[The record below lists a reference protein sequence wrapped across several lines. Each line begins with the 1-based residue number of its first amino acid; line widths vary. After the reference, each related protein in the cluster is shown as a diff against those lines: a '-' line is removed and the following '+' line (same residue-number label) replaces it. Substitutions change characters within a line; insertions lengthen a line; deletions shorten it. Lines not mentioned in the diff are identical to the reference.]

1 MKPIPKTLTAL
12 AEVTEAT
19 GEKSRTITGRFISF
33 AADSANGHRIA
44 ADGFTARQPL
54 SRVKM
59 LVDHD
64 QQQPVGYMTNLD
76 VAAETAEFY
85 IAEGEAGDKA
95 LDDAAKGLRDGLS
108 IGALITDA
116 HYDEDDDL
124 LIIDSCELL
133 EVSLCAIPAYADA
146 GVTKV
151 AASTALDHTG
161 TSPRKEHTMN
171 TGKNDRLT
179 AADAAAAQ
187 PNPAADPE
195 KIAAAVNNTSGL
207 DPEDMANRIAAAM
220 GDGHRQAPAPATT
233 QPRGRSLAD
242 VTNTVANAVANGRHD
257 LVRDAL
263 SDVVPADDSGEGYM
277 RPDWI
282 GELWQ
287 ADKTERPLIDALG
300 TPKPL
305 KTGTKI
311 KGWKWDTKPKVG
323 PYDGNKKEIPSNGV
337 KTVPAETPVRRSA
350 GGWDIDRIYLDLGE
364 AGFLEAFWTAAV
376 ADYKRDSEEQTLD
389 YVLDKIEPTI
399 TGGDLLGTFG
409 KLGARF
415 AGLGA
420 SMDHIFIAPDLFEEY
435 AALTQAEV
443 PFWLANATG
452 VSLKNQ
458 TATVADLNV
467 RTLPTLDD
475 GDVIALDKRAADFYE
490 KNPPVRVNAVDLP
503 KGGIDLGLFGYHG
516 TLISDDRAIV
526 RASLADDGGGD
537 DGGDEAKSTY
547 SDNY

>member
-1 MKPIPKTLTAL
+1 MKTIPKTLTAL

-19 GEKSRTITGRFISF
+19 ANESRTITGRFISF
-33 AADSANGHRIA
+33 AAESANGHRIN

-64 QQQPVGYMTNLD
+64 QHQPVGYMTGLD
-76 VAAETAEFY
+76 VAAETASFY

-95 LDDAAKGLRDGLS
+95 LDDASKGLRDGLS

-116 HYDEDDDL
+116 HYDDEDDL

-161 TSPRKEHTMN
+161 TPPRKEHIMP
-171 TGKNDRLT
+171 TGKNERLT
-179 AADAAAAQ
+179 AAGAAAEAT
-187 PNPAADPE
+187 ATATE
-195 KIAAAVNNTSGL
+195 ATAVNNTTGL

-242 VTNTVANAVANGRHD
+242 VTNTVANAIANGRHD

-263 SDVVPADDSGEGYM
+263 SDVVPGDDGGAGLL

-282 GELWQ
+282 GELWT
-287 ADKTERPLIDALG
+287 ADLTERPLIDALG

-311 KGWKWDTKPKVG
+311 KGWKWDTKPKVDTYTG
-323 PYDGNKKEIPSNGV
+323 SKSAIPSNKV
-337 KTVPAETPVRRSA
+337 KTVPAEAPVKRAA

-364 AGFLEAFWTAAV
+364 PGFLEAFWAAAV
-376 ADYKRDSEEQTLD
+376 ASYKLHTEAQTLD
-389 YVLDKIEPTI
+389 YI
-399 TGGDLLGTFG
+399 TTEVDATDLGTTDLLGT
-409 KLGARF
+409 LGALGAKF
-415 AGLGA
+415 ARLGA
-420 SMDHIFIAPDLFEEY
+420 SMDSIFIAPDLFEDY
-435 AALTQAEV
+435 ASLTQAEV

-452 VSLKNQ
+452 ISLKNS
-458 TATVADLNV
+458 TATVGDLNV
-467 RTLPTLDD
+467 KTLPALAD
-475 GDVIALDKRAADFYE
+475 GDVIAIDKRAADFYE

-516 TLISDDRAIV
+516 TLINDDRAIV
-526 RASLADDGGGD
+526 RASLADDGGAGV
-537 DGGDEAKSTY
+537 
-547 SDNY
+547 

>member
-95 LDDAAKGLRDGLS
+95 LDDATKGLRDGLS
-108 IGALITDA
+108 IGALIHDA

-151 AASTALDHTG
+151 AASTALDHT
-161 TSPRKEHTMN
+161 PRKEHIMS
-171 TGKNDRLT
+171 TGKNERLT
-179 AADAAAAQ
+179 AAANTTTD
-187 PNPAADPE
+187 PAPATV
-195 KIAAAVNNTSGL
+195 VNNAPESF
-207 DPEDMANRIAAAM
+207 DAEDMAAKIAAAM

-242 VTNTVANAVANGRHD
+242 VTNTVADAVANGRHD

-287 ADKTERPLIDALG
+287 ADITERPLIDALG

-305 KTGTKI
+305 KTGSKL
-311 KGWKWDTKPKVG
+311 KGWKWDTKPEVDK
-323 PYDGNKKEIPSNGV
+323 YDGNKKEIPSNKV
-337 KTVPAETPVRRSA
+337 KTVPAEAPVKRAA

-364 AGFLEAFWTAAV
+364 PGFLEAFWTAAV
-376 ADYKRDSEEQTLD
+376 ASYKVHTEEQTLE
-389 YVLDKIEPTI
+389 YLLDEISVTDL
-399 TGGDLLGTFG
+399 GGDDLLGTLG

-415 AGLGA
+415 ARLGA
-420 SMDHIFIAPDLFEEY
+420 SMDNIFIAPDLFEEY
-435 AALTQAEV
+435 AALTQSEV
-443 PFWLANATG
+443 PFWLANSTG
-452 VSLKNQ
+452 ISLKNS

-467 RTLPTLDD
+467 KTLPTLAD
-475 GDVIALDKRAADFYE
+475 GDVIAIDKRAADFYE

-516 TLISDDRAIV
+516 TLIHDDRAIV
-526 RASLADDGGGD
+526 RASLADD
-537 DGGDEAKSTY
+537 DGGDEARSTY

>member
-108 IGALITDA
+108 IGALIHDA

-151 AASTALDHTG
+151 AASTALDHTP
-161 TSPRKEHTMN
+161 TPRKEHTMN
-171 TGKNDRLT
+171 TGKKDRLT
-179 AADAAAAQ
+179 AADAAAADAAAAQ

-195 KIAAAVNNTSGL
+195 KIAAGL

-220 GDGHRQAPAPATT
+220 SDGHRQAPAPATT

-305 KTGTKI
+305 KTGSKL
-311 KGWKWDTKPKVG
+311 KGWKWDTKPEVDK
-323 PYDGNKKEIPSNGV
+323 YDGNKKAIPSNKV
-337 KTVPAETPVRRSA
+337 KTVPAEAPVKRAA

-364 AGFLEAFWTAAV
+364 PGFLEAFWTAAV
-376 ADYKRDSEEQTLD
+376 ASYKVHTEEQTLE
-389 YVLDKIEPTI
+389 YLLDKITPTDLGV
-399 TGGDLLGTFG
+399 TDLLGTLG

-415 AGLGA
+415 ARLGA
-420 SMDHIFIAPDLFEEY
+420 SMDSIFIAPDLFEQY

-452 VSLKNQ
+452 ISLKNS
-458 TATVADLNV
+458 TATVGDLNV
-467 RTLPTLDD
+467 KTLPTLAD
-475 GDVIALDKRAADFYE
+475 GDVIAIDQRAADFYE

-526 RASLADDGGGD
+526 RASLAADDGGGD
-537 DGGDEAKSTY
+537 GSGDDGSEA
-547 SDNY
+547 

>member
-1 MKPIPKTLTAL
+1 MKTIPKTLTAL

-19 GEKSRTITGRFISF
+19 ANESRTITGRFISF
-33 AADSANGHRIA
+33 AADSANGHRIT

-64 QQQPVGYMTNLD
+64 QHQPVGYMTDLD
-76 VAAETAEFY
+76 VAAETATFH

-108 IGALITDA
+108 IGALIHEA

-151 AASTALDHTG
+151 AASTALDHTS
-161 TSPRKEHTMN
+161 TPRKEHEMP
-171 TGKNDRLT
+171 TGKNDR
-179 AADAAAAQ
+179 
-187 PNPAADPE
+187 
-195 KIAAAVNNTSGL
+195 IAAATGASTDTAPATIVNNTNGL

-220 GDGHRQAPAPATT
+220 TDGHRQAPAPATT
-233 QPRGRSLAD
+233 QPRGRSLSD
-242 VTNTVANAVANGRHD
+242 VTNTVANAIANGRHD

-263 SDVVPADDSGEGYM
+263 SDVVPGDDGGEGYL

-300 TPKPL
+300 TPKAL

-311 KGWKWDTKPKVG
+311 KGWKWDTKPEVG
-323 PYDGNKKEIPSNGV
+323 PYDGKKTAIPSNKV
-337 KTVPAETPVRRSA
+337 KTVPAEAPVQRAA

-376 ADYKRDSEEQTLD
+376 ASYKTLTEAQTLE
-389 YVLDKIEPTI
+389 YVTTEVDVTDLGAT
-399 TGGDLLGTFG
+399 DLLGTLG

-415 AGLGA
+415 ARLGA
-420 SMDHIFIAPDLFEEY
+420 SMDSIFIAPDLFEEY

-452 VSLKNQ
+452 ISLKNSS
-458 TATVADLNV
+458 ATVGDLNV
-467 RTLPTLDD
+467 KTLPTLAD
-475 GDVIALDKRAADFYE
+475 GDVIAIDQRAADFYE

-526 RASLADDGGGD
+526 RASLAADDGTAG
-537 DGGDEAKSTY
+537 A
-547 SDNY
+547 

>member
-95 LDDAAKGLRDGLS
+95 LDDATKGLRDGLS
-108 IGALITDA
+108 IGALIHDA

-146 GVTKV
+146 GVTRV
-151 AASTALDHTG
+151 AASTALDHTP
-161 TSPRKEHTMN
+161 TPKEENTMP
-171 TGKNDRLT
+171 TGKNERL
-179 AADAAAAQ
+179 AAAG
-187 PNPAADPE
+187 
-195 KIAAAVNNTSGL
+195 AAAEATATATEATTTNNTAGI
-207 DPEDMANRIAAAM
+207 DPDDMANRIAAAM

-287 ADKTERPLIDALG
+287 ADITERPLINALG

-305 KTGTKI
+305 KTGSKL
-311 KGWKWDTKPKVG
+311 KGWKWDTKPKVDK
-323 PYDGNKKEIPSNGV
+323 YDGNKKAIPSNKV
-337 KTVPAETPVRRSA
+337 KTVPAEAPVHRAA

-364 AGFLEAFWTAAV
+364 PGFLEAFWTAAV
-376 ADYKRDSEEQTLD
+376 ASYKVHTEEQTLE
-389 YVLDKIEPTI
+389 YLLGEVEPTELGA
-399 TGGDLLGTFG
+399 TDLLGTLG

-415 AGLGA
+415 ARLGA
-420 SMDHIFIAPDLFEEY
+420 SMDNIFIAPDLFEEY

-443 PFWLANATG
+443 PFWLANSTG
-452 VSLKNQ
+452 ISLKNS

-467 RTLPTLDD
+467 RTLPTLAD
-475 GDVIALDKRAADFYE
+475 GEVIAIDKRAADFHE

-503 KGGIDLGLFGYHG
+503 RGGIDLGLFGYHG
-516 TLISDDRAIV
+516 TLIHDDRAIV
-526 RASLADDGGGD
+526 RASLADN
-537 DGGDEAKSTY
+537 DGGDEARSTY

>member
-1 MKPIPKTLTAL
+1 MKTIPKKLTAL

-19 GEKSRTITGRFISF
+19 ATDSRTITGRFISF
-33 AADSANGHRIA
+33 AADSANGHRIK
-44 ADGFTARQPL
+44 ADGFTARSPL

-64 QQQPVGYMTNLD
+64 QSQPVGYMTDLD
-76 VAAETAEFY
+76 VAAETASFY
-85 IAEGEAGDKA
+85 IADGEAGDKA

-108 IGALITDA
+108 IGAMIHEA
-116 HYDEDDDL
+116 HWDEDDDML
-124 LIIDSCELL
+124 VIDSCELL

-146 GVTKV
+146 GVTRV
-151 AASTALDHTG
+151 AASTALDHTP
-161 TSPRKEHTMN
+161 TPEPREDNTMP
-171 TGKNDRLT
+171 TGKNERLT
-179 AADAAAAQ
+179 AAGAAGAAAEATATA
-187 PNPAADPE
+187 NE
-195 KIAAAVNNTSGL
+195 NTDTMHGL
-207 DPEDMANRIAAAM
+207 DPADIARRVAAEM
-220 GDGHRQAPAPATT
+220 SDGHRQAPAPATT
-233 QPRGRSLAD
+233 QPRGRSLAE
-242 VTNTVANAVANGRHD
+242 VTDTVANAIANGRHD

-263 SDVVPADDSGEGYM
+263 SDVIPGDDTGEGYL

-311 KGWKWDTKPKVG
+311 KGWKWDTKPEVDT
-323 PYDGNKKEIPSNGV
+323 YDGKKTAIPSNKV
-337 KTVPAETPVRRSA
+337 KTVPAEAPVKRAA

-376 ADYKRDSEEQTLD
+376 ASYKAHTEEQTLT
-389 YVLDKIEPTI
+389 YVLDEIAPTI
-399 TGGDLLGTFG
+399 TGGDLLGTLG

-415 AGLGA
+415 ARLGA
-420 SMDHIFIAPDLFEEY
+420 SMDSIFIAPDLFEEY
-435 AALTQAEV
+435 AALTQNEV

-458 TATVADLNV
+458 TATVSDLNV
-467 RTLPTLDD
+467 KTLPTLAD
-475 GDVIALDKRAADFYE
+475 GEVIAIDKRAADFYE

-526 RASLADDGGGD
+526 RASLAADDGTG
-537 DGGDEAKSTY
+537 A
-547 SDNY
+547 

>member
-1 MKPIPKTLTAL
+1 MKTIPKTLTAL

-19 GEKSRTITGRFISF
+19 DTGDARTITGRFISF
-33 AADSANGHRIA
+33 AADSANGHRIK
-44 ADGFTARQPL
+44 ADGFTARSPL

-64 QQQPVGYMTNLD
+64 QTQPVGYMTDLD
-76 VAAETAEFY
+76 VAAETASFH

-108 IGALITDA
+108 IGALIHDA
-116 HYDEDDDL
+116 HFDEDDDL
-124 LIIDSCELL
+124 LVIDSCELL

-146 GVTKV
+146 GVTRV
-151 AASTALDHTG
+151 AASTALDHTP
-161 TSPRKEHTMN
+161 TTEPREDNTMP
-171 TGKNDRLT
+171 TGKNDR
-179 AADAAAAQ
+179 
-187 PNPAADPE
+187 
-195 KIAAAVNNTSGL
+195 IAAAGAAAEATATATEATTVNNTAAGV
-207 DPEDMANRIAAAM
+207 DPDDMAQRIAAAM
-220 GDGHRQAPAPATT
+220 SDGHRQAPAPATT
-233 QPRGRSLAD
+233 QPRGRSLAE
-242 VTNTVANAVANGRHD
+242 VTDTVAAAIANGRHD

-263 SDVVPADDSGEGYM
+263 SDVTPGDDTGEGYM

-300 TPKPL
+300 TPKAL

-311 KGWKWDTKPKVG
+311 KGWKWDTKPEVDK
-323 PYDGNKKEIPSNGV
+323 YDGNKKAIPSNKV
-337 KTVPAETPVRRSA
+337 KTVPAEAPVKRAA

-376 ADYKRDSEEQTLD
+376 ASYKAHTEEQTLD
-389 YVLDKIEPTI
+389 YILGEIEPTI
-399 TGGDLLGTFG
+399 TGGDLLGTLG

-415 AGLGA
+415 ARLGA
-420 SMDHIFIAPDLFEEY
+420 SMDSIFIAPDLFEEY

-475 GDVIALDKRAADFYE
+475 GDVIALDKRAADYYE

-526 RASLADDGGGD
+526 RASLADDDGGGD
-537 DGGDEAKSTY
+537 DDGDGDGGGEG
-547 SDNY
+547 